1 MQPQL
6 HALRLALQLFYLY
19 QFVDG
24 YEKHEPVV
32 QACTMIQ
39 LANGFLD
46 RWHLSLNSQLK
57 LQITLLLKN

>member
-24 YEKHEPVV
+24 YEPVV

-46 RWHLSLNSQLK
+46 RWDLSLNSQLK